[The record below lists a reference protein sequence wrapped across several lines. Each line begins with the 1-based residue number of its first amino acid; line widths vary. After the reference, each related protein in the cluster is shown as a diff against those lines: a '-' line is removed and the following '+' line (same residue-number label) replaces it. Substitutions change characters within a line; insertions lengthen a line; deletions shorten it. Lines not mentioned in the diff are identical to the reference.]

1 MKWKYFCG
9 ACLVVG
15 AALFKAGAPLLT
27 IIAGITFAAV
37 MNILRHRRRAVPR
50 PAPTRKAIAKAR

>member
-37 MNILRHRRRAVPR
+37 MNILRHRGRR
-50 PAPTRKAIAKAR
+50 PARHQAARR